1 MRILTACVLTMM
13 IVGCARQ
20 AAEKQV
26 SAPEVTE
33 KPPSETVPVAPV
45 VIPPARPTSV
55 PPTTPVMKPSP
66 EPVTPTPKPAAKPA
80 PKPAVVPVVTKTPDG
95 KLILGAEEWLWLDSS
110 KQYERVKVDS
120 GVKLSTLGVADLQSF
135 ERDGNDWVK
144 FNHSGKSAELPV
156 ERWIKRK
163 NGDQKRQAV
172 VKVRAKL
179 GELNELTEFAL
190 TAGQGIVL
198 GVNFIRDVA
207 TVDTSR
213 KFVQP
218 KSKR

>member
-1 MRILTACVLTMM
+1 MRILTACVLTVM

-20 AAEKQV
+20 AAEKPV
-26 SAPEVTE
+26 SVPEVA
-33 KPPSETVPVAPV
+33 KQPPSETVPVAPV
-45 VIPPARPTSV
+45 VIPPTQPTSV
-55 PPTTPVMKPSP
+55 PPTTPAMKPAP

-80 PKPAVVPVVTKTPDG
+80 PKPAAVPVVTKTPDG

-110 KQYERVKVDS
+110 EQYERVKVDS

-144 FNHSGKSAELPV
+144 FNHGGKSVELPV

-163 NGDQKRQAV
+163 NGEQKRQAV
-172 VKVRAKL
+172 VKVRARL
-179 GELNELTEFAL
+179 GELNELTEFGL

-207 TVDTSR
+207 TVDASR
-213 KFVQP
+213 KYVQP
-218 KSKR
+218 KSK